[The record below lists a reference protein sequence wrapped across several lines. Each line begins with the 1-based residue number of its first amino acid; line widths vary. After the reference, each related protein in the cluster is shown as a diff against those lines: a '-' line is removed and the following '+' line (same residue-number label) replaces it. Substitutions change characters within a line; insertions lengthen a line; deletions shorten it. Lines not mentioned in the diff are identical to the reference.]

1 MLVNKI
7 SASLLAIVLSSAVS
21 ASEVVSVDELNEVT
35 DGVTESL
42 KESLEES
49 EAQNNEAL
57 EAIGDALED
66 SVEIDSTGY
75 ASIVTNLTSFL
86 NLGLIDFAS
95 EDEQDLDTVIENEV
109 YRTWADQNNVNPDLF
124 AAQLLRL
131 EMLFAIHSSVLE
143 QVAAVEAIGALSQT
157 FNQEMQM
164 QELVGNAI
172 SQVADMQVTAVMQED
187 LKSAAQ
193 NAADSDSEETIDD
206 FVEILKDTN
215 EMSKE
220 QMKSMGE
227 QKEIANSGLAELQ
240 SQMIAASSD
249 IMNMFSSSEKLLIKE
264 VCKNIPVYEKQ
275 MDCNIVWNTSLLLR
289 SISTLIKKITLC

>member
-143 QVAAVEAIGALSQT
+143 QIAAVEAIGALSQT

-187 LKSAAQ
+187 LKIAAQ

-264 VCKNIPVYEKQ
+264 VLQEYS
-275 MDCNIVWNTSLLLR
+275 SLRKANGL
-289 SISTLIKKITLC
+289 

>member
-124 AAQLLRL
+124 AAKLLRL

-172 SQVADMQVTAVMQED
+172 SKIADMQVTAVMQED

-227 QKEIANSGLAELQ
+227 QKEIVNSGLAELQ

-264 VCKNIPVYEKQ
+264 VLQEYS
-275 MDCNIVWNTSLLLR
+275 SLRKANGL
-289 SISTLIKKITLC
+289 

>member
-57 EAIGDALED
+57 EAVGDALED

-109 YRTWADQNNVNPDLF
+109 YRIWADQNNVNPDLF

-172 SQVADMQVTAVMQED
+172 SQIADMQVTAVMQED

-215 EMSKE
+215 EMSKV

-264 VCKNIPVYEKQ
+264 VLQEYS
-275 MDCNIVWNTSLLLR
+275 SLRRANGL
-289 SISTLIKKITLC
+289 

>member
-57 EAIGDALED
+57 EAVGDALED

-109 YRTWADQNNVNPDLF
+109 YRIWADQNNVNPDLF

-143 QVAAVEAIGALSQT
+143 QVAAVEAIGDLSQT

-172 SQVADMQVTAVMQED
+172 SQVADMQVTAVLQGD
-187 LKSAAQ
+187 LEGAVQ

-215 EMSKE
+215 EMSKV

-264 VCKNIPVYEKQ
+264 VLQEYS
-275 MDCNIVWNTSLLLR
+275 SLRKANGL
-289 SISTLIKKITLC
+289 

>member
-7 SASLLAIVLSSAVS
+7 SASLLAIVLSSALS

-172 SQVADMQVTAVMQED
+172 SQVADMQVTAVMQGD

-240 SQMIAASSD
+240 SQIIAASSD

-264 VCKNIPVYEKQ
+264 VLQEYS
-275 MDCNIVWNTSLLLR
+275 SLRKANGL
-289 SISTLIKKITLC
+289 

>member
-57 EAIGDALED
+57 EAVGDALED

-172 SQVADMQVTAVMQED
+172 SQVADMQVTAVLQGD
-187 LKSAAQ
+187 LESAVQ
-193 NAADSDSEETIDD
+193 NAVDSDSEETIDD

-264 VCKNIPVYEKQ
+264 VLQEYS
-275 MDCNIVWNTSLLLR
+275 SLRKANGL
-289 SISTLIKKITLC
+289 

>member
-172 SQVADMQVTAVMQED
+172 SQVADMQVTAVMQGD
-187 LKSAAQ
+187 LESAAQ

-264 VCKNIPVYEKQ
+264 VLQEYS
-275 MDCNIVWNTSLLLR
+275 SLRKANGL
-289 SISTLIKKITLC
+289 

>member
-1 MLVNKI
+1 MTRLG
-7 SASLLAIVLSSAVS
+7 AIVHKERLATPRSLIVGN
-21 ASEVVSVDELNEVT
+21 VSVDELNEVT

-264 VCKNIPVYEKQ
+264 VLQEYS
-275 MDCNIVWNTSLLLR
+275 SLRKANGL
-289 SISTLIKKITLC
+289 

>member
-49 EAQNNEAL
+49 EALNNEAL

-227 QKEIANSGLAELQ
+227 QKEIANSGLEELQ

-264 VCKNIPVYEKQ
+264 VLQEYS
-275 MDCNIVWNTSLLLR
+275 SLRKANGL
-289 SISTLIKKITLC
+289 

>member
-143 QVAAVEAIGALSQT
+143 QAAAVEAIGALSQT

-172 SQVADMQVTAVMQED
+172 SQVADMQVTAVMQGD

-264 VCKNIPVYEKQ
+264 VLQEY
-275 MDCNIVWNTSLLLR
+275 TSLREANGL
-289 SISTLIKKITLC
+289 

>member
-172 SQVADMQVTAVMQED
+172 SQVADMQVTAVLQGD
-187 LKSAAQ
+187 LESAVQ
-193 NAADSDSEETIDD
+193 NAVDSDSEETIDD

-264 VCKNIPVYEKQ
+264 VLQEYS
-275 MDCNIVWNTSLLLR
+275 SLRKANGL
-289 SISTLIKKITLC
+289 

>member
-143 QVAAVEAIGALSQT
+143 QIAAVEAIGALSQT

-264 VCKNIPVYEKQ
+264 VLQEYS
-275 MDCNIVWNTSLLLR
+275 SLRKANGL
-289 SISTLIKKITLC
+289 

>member
-35 DGVTESL
+35 DGMTESL

-57 EAIGDALED
+57 EAVGDALED

-109 YRTWADQNNVNPDLF
+109 YRIWADQNNVNPDLF

-143 QVAAVEAIGALSQT
+143 QVAAVEAIGDLSQT

-172 SQVADMQVTAVMQED
+172 SQVADMQVTAVLQGD
-187 LKSAAQ
+187 LEGAVQ

-215 EMSKE
+215 EMSKV

-249 IMNMFSSSEKLLIKE
+249 IMNMFSSS
-264 VCKNIPVYEKQ
+264 
-275 MDCNIVWNTSLLLR
+275 
-289 SISTLIKKITLC
+289 

>member
-21 ASEVVSVDELNEVT
+21 ASEVVSIDELNEVT

-49 EAQNNEAL
+49 EALNNEAL

-264 VCKNIPVYEKQ
+264 VLQEYS
-275 MDCNIVWNTSLLLR
+275 SLRKANGL
-289 SISTLIKKITLC
+289 

>member
-131 EMLFAIHSSVLE
+131 
-143 QVAAVEAIGALSQT
+143 
-157 FNQEMQM
+157 
-164 QELVGNAI
+164 
-172 SQVADMQVTAVMQED
+172 
-187 LKSAAQ
+187 
-193 NAADSDSEETIDD
+193 
-206 FVEILKDTN
+206 
-215 EMSKE
+215 
-220 QMKSMGE
+220 
-227 QKEIANSGLAELQ
+227 
-240 SQMIAASSD
+240 
-249 IMNMFSSSEKLLIKE
+249 
-264 VCKNIPVYEKQ
+264 
-275 MDCNIVWNTSLLLR
+275 
-289 SISTLIKKITLC
+289 

>member
-35 DGVTESL
+35 DGVTESI

-49 EAQNNEAL
+49 EALNNEAL

-124 AAQLLRL
+124 AAKLLRL

-172 SQVADMQVTAVMQED
+172 SQIADMQVTAVMQED

-227 QKEIANSGLAELQ
+227 QKEIVNSGLAELQ

-264 VCKNIPVYEKQ
+264 VLQEYS
-275 MDCNIVWNTSLLLR
+275 SLRKANGL
-289 SISTLIKKITLC
+289 

>member
-7 SASLLAIVLSSAVS
+7 SASFLAIVLSSAVS

-57 EAIGDALED
+57 EAVGDALED

-109 YRTWADQNNVNPDLF
+109 YRIWADQNNVNPDLF

-172 SQVADMQVTAVMQED
+172 SQVADMQVTAVMQGD
-187 LKSAAQ
+187 LESAAQ

-264 VCKNIPVYEKQ
+264 VLQEYS
-275 MDCNIVWNTSLLLR
+275 SLRKANGL
-289 SISTLIKKITLC
+289 

>member
-264 VCKNIPVYEKQ
+264 VLQEYS
-275 MDCNIVWNTSLLLR
+275 SLRKANGL
-289 SISTLIKKITLC
+289 

>member
-49 EAQNNEAL
+49 EALNNEAL

-187 LKSAAQ
+187 LKIAAQ

-264 VCKNIPVYEKQ
+264 VLQEYS
-275 MDCNIVWNTSLLLR
+275 SLRKANGL
-289 SISTLIKKITLC
+289 

>member
-109 YRTWADQNNVNPDLF
+109 YITWADQNNVNPDLF
-124 AAQLLRL
+124 AAQLL
-131 EMLFAIHSSVLE
+131 
-143 QVAAVEAIGALSQT
+143 
-157 FNQEMQM
+157 
-164 QELVGNAI
+164 
-172 SQVADMQVTAVMQED
+172 
-187 LKSAAQ
+187 LKPQ
-193 NAADSDSEETIDD
+193 Q
-206 FVEILKDTN
+206 FLH
-215 EMSKE
+215 
-220 QMKSMGE
+220 
-227 QKEIANSGLAELQ
+227 
-240 SQMIAASSD
+240 
-249 IMNMFSSSEKLLIKE
+249 
-264 VCKNIPVYEKQ
+264 
-275 MDCNIVWNTSLLLR
+275 
-289 SISTLIKKITLC
+289 

>member
-49 EAQNNEAL
+49 EALNNEAL

-264 VCKNIPVYEKQ
+264 VLQEYS
-275 MDCNIVWNTSLLLR
+275 SLRKANGL
-289 SISTLIKKITLC
+289 

>member
-187 LKSAAQ
+187 LKIAAQ

-264 VCKNIPVYEKQ
+264 VLQEYS
-275 MDCNIVWNTSLLLR
+275 SLRKANGL
-289 SISTLIKKITLC
+289 

>member
-75 ASIVTNLTSFL
+75 ASIVTNFTSFL

-264 VCKNIPVYEKQ
+264 VLQEYS
-275 MDCNIVWNTSLLLR
+275 SLRKANGL
-289 SISTLIKKITLC
+289 

>member
-172 SQVADMQVTAVMQED
+172 SQVADMQVTAVLQGD
-187 LKSAAQ
+187 LESAVQ

-264 VCKNIPVYEKQ
+264 VLQEYS
-275 MDCNIVWNTSLLLR
+275 SLRKANGL
-289 SISTLIKKITLC
+289 

>member
-172 SQVADMQVTAVMQED
+172 SQVADMQVTAVMQGD
-187 LKSAAQ
+187 LESAAQ

-206 FVEILKDTN
+206 FVEILNDTN

-264 VCKNIPVYEKQ
+264 VLQEYS
-275 MDCNIVWNTSLLLR
+275 SLRKANGL
-289 SISTLIKKITLC
+289 

>member
-1 MLVNKI
+1 MLLNKI

-164 QELVGNAI
+164 QALVGNAI

-187 LKSAAQ
+187 LKIAAQ

-264 VCKNIPVYEKQ
+264 VLQEY
-275 MDCNIVWNTSLLLR
+275 TSLREANGL
-289 SISTLIKKITLC
+289 

>member
-172 SQVADMQVTAVMQED
+172 SQVADMQVTAVMQGD

-240 SQMIAASSD
+240 SQIIAASSD

-264 VCKNIPVYEKQ
+264 VLQEYS
-275 MDCNIVWNTSLLLR
+275 SLRKANGL
-289 SISTLIKKITLC
+289 

>member
-227 QKEIANSGLAELQ
+227 QKEIVNSGLAELQ

-264 VCKNIPVYEKQ
+264 VLQEYS
-275 MDCNIVWNTSLLLR
+275 SLRKANGL
-289 SISTLIKKITLC
+289 

>member
-49 EAQNNEAL
+49 EEQNNEAL

-75 ASIVTNLTSFL
+75 ASIVTNSTSFL

-172 SQVADMQVTAVMQED
+172 SQIADMQVTAVMQED

-227 QKEIANSGLAELQ
+227 QKEIVNSGLAELQ

-264 VCKNIPVYEKQ
+264 VLQEYS
-275 MDCNIVWNTSLLLR
+275 SLLKANGL
-289 SISTLIKKITLC
+289 

>member
-57 EAIGDALED
+57 EAVGDALED

-172 SQVADMQVTAVMQED
+172 SQVADMQVTAVMQGD

-264 VCKNIPVYEKQ
+264 VLQEYS
-275 MDCNIVWNTSLLLR
+275 SLRKANGL
-289 SISTLIKKITLC
+289 

>member
-7 SASLLAIVLSSAVS
+7 SASFLAIVLSSAVS

-172 SQVADMQVTAVMQED
+172 SQVADMQVTAVMQGD
-187 LKSAAQ
+187 LESAAQ

-206 FVEILKDTN
+206 FVEILNDTN

-264 VCKNIPVYEKQ
+264 VLQEYS
-275 MDCNIVWNTSLLLR
+275 SLRKANGL
-289 SISTLIKKITLC
+289 

>member
-21 ASEVVSVDELNEVT
+21 ASEVVSVDELTEVT

-143 QVAAVEAIGALSQT
+143 QVAAVEAIGTLSQT

-172 SQVADMQVTAVMQED
+172 SQVADMQVTAVMQGD

-264 VCKNIPVYEKQ
+264 VLQEYS
-275 MDCNIVWNTSLLLR
+275 SLRKANGL
-289 SISTLIKKITLC
+289 

>member
-172 SQVADMQVTAVMQED
+172 SQIADMQVTAVMQED

-227 QKEIANSGLAELQ
+227 QKEIVNSGLAELQ

-264 VCKNIPVYEKQ
+264 VLQEYS
-275 MDCNIVWNTSLLLR
+275 SLRKANGL
-289 SISTLIKKITLC
+289 

>member
-57 EAIGDALED
+57 EAVGDALED

-131 EMLFAIHSSVLE
+131 EMLFAIYSSVLE

-172 SQVADMQVTAVMQED
+172 SQVADMQVTAVLQGD
-187 LKSAAQ
+187 LESAVQ
-193 NAADSDSEETIDD
+193 NAVDSDSEETIDD

-264 VCKNIPVYEKQ
+264 VLQEYS
-275 MDCNIVWNTSLLLR
+275 SLRKANGL
-289 SISTLIKKITLC
+289 

>member
-143 QVAAVEAIGALSQT
+143 QVAAVEAIGDLSQT

-172 SQVADMQVTAVMQED
+172 SQIADMQVTAVMQED

-215 EMSKE
+215 EMSKV

-227 QKEIANSGLAELQ
+227 QKEIVNSGLAELQ

-264 VCKNIPVYEKQ
+264 VLQVYS
-275 MDCNIVWNTSLLLR
+275 SLRKANGL
-289 SISTLIKKITLC
+289 

>member
-57 EAIGDALED
+57 EAVGDALED

-172 SQVADMQVTAVMQED
+172 SQVADMQVTAVLQGD
-187 LKSAAQ
+187 LESAVQ

-264 VCKNIPVYEKQ
+264 VLQEYS
-275 MDCNIVWNTSLLLR
+275 SLRKANGL
-289 SISTLIKKITLC
+289 

>member
-172 SQVADMQVTAVMQED
+172 SQIADMQVTAVMQED

-227 QKEIANSGLAELQ
+227 QKEIVNSGLAELQ

-264 VCKNIPVYEKQ
+264 VLQVYS
-275 MDCNIVWNTSLLLR
+275 SLRKANGL
-289 SISTLIKKITLC
+289 